1 MSKKLPAI
9 ISYLLLFA
17 ALAFADASNAAPT
30 IAIEVRQYLT
40 MAIVGAVC
48 IIGGIVLFYKTG
60 HP

>member
-17 ALAFADASNAAPT
+17 VLAFADDSNTAPT

-40 MAIVGAVC
+40 RAIVGAVC

>member
-17 ALAFADASNAAPT
+17 VLAFADDSNTAPT